1 MKSATE
7 YDRTAIKTADLCFK
21 NKKIMFLDK
30 EHFDSWMRSIAQRL
44 DRIEK
49 LCDPSSKQIQTFVMD
64 GEKMLDNYEVCQM
77 LNISKR
83 TLQRYRSS
91 GDLPYHMNQHK
102 TYYKES
108 DILLFIERNFDKF
121 RNIKKK

>member
-1 MKSATE
+1 
-7 YDRTAIKTADLCFK
+7 
-21 NKKIMFLDK
+21 MFLEK
-30 EHFDSWMRSIAQRL
+30 EYFDGWMRSIAERL

-49 LCDPSSKQIQTFVMD
+49 LCDPSSKQIQTFFMD
-64 GEKMLDNYEVCQM
+64 GEMMLDNFEVCQM

-83 TLQRYRSS
+83 TLQCYRSS

-108 DILLFIERNFDKF
+108 DVLSFIERNFEKF

>member
-1 MKSATE
+1 
-7 YDRTAIKTADLCFK
+7 
-21 NKKIMFLDK
+21 MFLDK
-30 EHFDSWMRSIAQRL
+30 EYFDGWMRSIAGRL

-49 LCDPSSKQIQTFVMD
+49 LCDPSSKQKQEFVMD
-64 GEKMLDNYEVCQM
+64 GEKMLDNFEVCQM

-83 TLQRYRSS
+83 TLQRYRST
-91 GDLPYHMNQHK
+91 GDLPYEMNKHK

-108 DILLFIERNFDKF
+108 DVLLFIERNFEKF